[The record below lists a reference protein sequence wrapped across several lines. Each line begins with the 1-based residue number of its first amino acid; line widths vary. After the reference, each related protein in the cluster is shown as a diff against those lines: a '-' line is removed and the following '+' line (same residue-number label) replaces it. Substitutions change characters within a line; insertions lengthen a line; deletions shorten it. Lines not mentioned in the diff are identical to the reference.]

1 MLTCLFKKPRDSTIA
16 LLARTLFIVV
26 LGCPFA
32 AFSSTNEA
40 TSPAGGG
47 SSLNPSGQVTVNSVQ
62 LALVKKARDLAGT
75 VLPGGSN
82 VTSGQVIYFVLYVDN
97 TTFATATNIQI
108 TDLLNETQFSYVPNS
123 LETAVVP
130 TGSNDAA
137 IWAGAWAPLT
147 DGLGGP
153 DDIAS
158 ITDSGGPAGLDKVT
172 SGAVAGQV
180 NQILNIPGSSLRAI
194 RFRVTVN

>member
-1 MLTCLFKKPRDSTIA
+1 MFGRLLKRPRDSTIA
-16 LLARTLFIVV
+16 LLARTLLIVA
-26 LGCPFA
+26 LGCPLAVFA
-32 AFSSTNEA
+32 ATNEA

-62 LALVKKARDLAGT
+62 LALVKQSRDLAGT
-75 VLPGGSN
+75 VLPNGSN

-97 TTFATATNIQI
+97 TTVATATNIQI
-108 TDLLNETQFSYVPNS
+108 TDLLNETQFTYVPNS
-123 LETAVVP
+123 LEAAVVP

-137 IWAGAWAPLT
+137 IWAGAWTPLT
-147 DGLGGP
+147 DLLGGP

-158 ITDSGGPAGLDKVT
+158 ITDSGGPAGLDKLAI
-172 SGAVAGQV
+172 GAVTGQA
-180 NQILNIPGSSLRAI
+180 NTQLDIPGNTLRAI

>member
-1 MLTCLFKKPRDSTIA
+1 MLSRISTYLRRSTAGWVATTLILMVLVWPRAA
-16 LLARTLFIVV
+16 LPA
-26 LGCPFA
+26 
-32 AFSSTNEA
+32 TNTA
-40 TSPAGGG
+40 VNVGGG
-47 SSLNPSGQVTVNSVQ
+47 SVTLASSGPVTVNAVT
-62 LALVKKARDLAGT
+62 LALVKQSRDLAGT

-82 VTSGQVIYFVLYVDN
+82 VSSGQVIYFVLYVDN
-97 TTFATATNIQI
+97 TTSATAANIQI
-108 TDLLNETQFSYVPNS
+108 TDLLDESQFTYLPNS

-137 IWAGAWAPLT
+137 IWAGAWAALT
-147 DGLGGP
+147 DLLGGP

-172 SGAVAGQV
+172 AGAVTGQA
-180 NQILNIPGSSLRAI
+180 NTQLDIPGNTLRAV